1 MNSHRSYLLFT
12 EVTHHT
18 PVGFRDCE
26 PFAVSWSDVDVDS
39 TEVVVFLVTW
49 ETNANLRL
57 VISWGI
63 VGFASHTSPH
73 KNLLWFFLHYFPPIQ
88 KKNHHT
94 NDFYFVLECVITW
107 YSAARDF
114 HVQLNRVHPQ
124 DGVAHMAEQVSSR
137 HDSSEGR
144 QFTQLLQLLLP
155 PGGESGQSSA
165 LACHQLQGG
174 TVDSNTHF
182 LSSETSMLVP
192 NLMCFNGPLRLCT
205 MLQTHIHKWSFSLMI
220 NTVEKFNVK
229 STIKTVWQLNY

>member
-88 KKNHHT
+88 KKKPPHKWLLLCVGVRNHLVFCCQGLSCTAEPCSSPGWCGPHGWAGFQQT
-94 NDFYFVLECVITW
+94 RLERRPAV
-107 YSAARDF
+107 YSAPAAAASTWWRERAK
-114 HVQLNRVHPQ
+114 LRISLPS
-124 DGVAHMAEQVSSR
+124 ASR
-137 HDSSEGR
+137 RNGWQQYS
-144 QFTQLLQLLLP
+144 LP
-155 PGGESGQSSA
+155 FIGDVNVGA
-165 LACHQLQGG
+165 
-174 TVDSNTHF
+174 
-182 LSSETSMLVP
+182 
-192 NLMCFNGPLRLCT
+192 
-205 MLQTHIHKWSFSLMI
+205 
-220 NTVEKFNVK
+220 KFDV
-229 STIKTVWQLNY
+229 L